1 MLFGLDWPVL
11 AGFALIAIGLLV
23 VLAYVASYIIQAV
36 RKSRD

>member
-1 MLFGLDWPVL
+1 MILGLDWPVL
-11 AGFALIAIGLLV
+11 AGFALVGVGLLV